1 MWLEPRRNSPGS
13 HFCKRNR
20 CKRIEISGNSR
31 AYGFVGVY
39 YLLRLRKK
47 NTPGMVSL
55 PKCLHGYLKCW
66 ISLRV
71 NITAK
76 IMYFIIKRSGKDEKS
91 VAWSFFSFSSCFI
104 DLIPNFVSNIGF
116 RISRWRETELKGN
129 PVQIRN
135 YPRSCKFYPPIVW
148 GSVVTFLATGYCE
161 NREGATTETSQK
173 TCRYC
178 LYHSWLSGERR

>member
-1 MWLEPRRNSPGS
+1 MD
-13 HFCKRNR
+13 
-20 CKRIEISGNSR
+20 
-31 AYGFVGVY
+31 
-39 YLLRLRKK
+39 
-47 NTPGMVSL
+47 
-55 PKCLHGYLKCW
+55 
-66 ISLRV
+66 
-71 NITAK
+71 
-76 IMYFIIKRSGKDEKS
+76 FIIKRSGKDEKS

-173 TCRYC
+173 TCHA
-178 LYHSWLSGERR
+178 LSYHCFRGKSVESNERDKFYPIISFIKPLSKKVKENKLCQVYLNDVRSKWFARTFVLQKVIKNIVHHL

>member
-1 MWLEPRRNSPGS
+1 MD
-13 HFCKRNR
+13 
-20 CKRIEISGNSR
+20 
-31 AYGFVGVY
+31 
-39 YLLRLRKK
+39 
-47 NTPGMVSL
+47 
-55 PKCLHGYLKCW
+55 
-66 ISLRV
+66 
-71 NITAK
+71 
-76 IMYFIIKRSGKDEKS
+76 FIIKRSGKDEKS

-161 NREGATTETSQK
+161 NREGVTTETSQK
-173 TCRYC
+173 TCRFHYLIQGFRVKGDGVDSTDFILLLTSVNC
-178 LYHSWLSGERR
+178 RIWIALWWIYLLNLNL

>member
-1 MWLEPRRNSPGS
+1 MD
-13 HFCKRNR
+13 
-20 CKRIEISGNSR
+20 
-31 AYGFVGVY
+31 
-39 YLLRLRKK
+39 
-47 NTPGMVSL
+47 
-55 PKCLHGYLKCW
+55 
-66 ISLRV
+66 
-71 NITAK
+71 
-76 IMYFIIKRSGKDEKS
+76 FIIKRSGKDEKS
-91 VAWSFFSFSSCFI
+91 VARSFFSFSSCFI

-161 NREGATTETSQK
+161 NREGVTTETSQK

>member
-1 MWLEPRRNSPGS
+1 MD
-13 HFCKRNR
+13 
-20 CKRIEISGNSR
+20 
-31 AYGFVGVY
+31 
-39 YLLRLRKK
+39 
-47 NTPGMVSL
+47 
-55 PKCLHGYLKCW
+55 
-66 ISLRV
+66 
-71 NITAK
+71 
-76 IMYFIIKRSGKDEKS
+76 FIIKRSGKDEKS

-173 TCRYC
+173 TCRTGTRFVAFGWKASERFRMLRRIYC
-178 LYHSWLSGERR
+178 RFCKFHSCLCCIGSDRCESVVQKRCISVFPKGR